1 MAHEDFIYQ
10 NQKYQFSYTKIKHEK
25 PNIDFYDV
33 VILTDTI
40 TDPFGDSLEFYA
52 LKQEDKCLVYDDG
65 YASYNLICF
74 DKPKIKH
81 KITTPMALAIA
92 DEAEKQK
99 KTQKYTDSIY
109 VVGDWK
115 NLAALVRQMVE
126 QTQQVYQ
133 PLMKD

>member
-1 MAHEDFIYQ
+1 MAHQDFIYQ
-10 NQKYQFSYTKIKHEK
+10 NTKYQFSYKKIKHEK
-25 PNIDFYDV
+25 PNVDFFDII
-33 VILTDTI
+33 ILTDKI

-99 KTQKYTDSIY
+99 KSPKYTDSIY
-109 VVGDWK
+109 LVGDWK
-115 NLAALVRQMVE
+115 DLATLVSQMVE

-133 PLMKD
+133 PLMKH